1 MFTSTLGFPTSPL
14 NGPVRF
20 CAALKA
26 ERSPQTRRVN
36 PIPPSPPP
44 PQAVTI
50 ITYKEPENPEYRPF
64 VERLKE
70 EALTHFNFTM
80 RDGLVR
86 SGDSG
91 TGRGHGVGPGASVG

>member
-1 MFTSTLGFPTSPL
+1 MR
-14 NGPVRF
+14 GP
-20 CAALKA
+20 CK
-26 ERSPQTRRVN
+26 
-36 PIPPSPPP
+36 PPPGPPP

>member
-1 MFTSTLGFPTSPL
+1 MCSHCP
-14 NGPVRF
+14 PVPS
-20 CAALKA
+20 AA
-26 ERSPQTRRVN
+26 PQYTPVAT
-36 PIPPSPPP
+36 PAPQYCLEPPSPPP